1 MPQLSGLYAITDA
14 NLLPGAKLLSGVT
27 DAIAGG
33 ARLIQYRDKSDDRP
47 RRLRE
52 ATQLLQ
58 LCRDN
63 GVIFIINDDVALAA
77 EIGADGVH
85 LGRDDTD
92 VRLARQRLGRA
103 AIIGVSCYNDWQR
116 AVTAR
121 RNGAD
126 YIAFGAFFASATK
139 PQAVSADI
147 ALLQRGR
154 QELGMAQVAIGGIT
168 PDNGA
173 ELLAAG
179 AGILAVVQGVFA
191 QPDIRRAAESYA
203 RLFKSSQKMK
213 DAT

>member
-1 MPQLSGLYAITDA
+1 MPQLAGLYAITDA
-14 NLLPGAKLLSGVT
+14 TLLPGDKLLPGVAE
-27 DAIAGG
+27 AIAGG
-33 ARLIQYRDKSDDRP
+33 ARLIQYRDKGSDQP

-52 ATQLLQ
+52 ASQLLQ

-63 GVIFIINDDVALAA
+63 GVALIINDDVALAA

-92 VRLARQRLGRA
+92 IRLARQRLGRA

-116 AVTAR
+116 AVAAR

-139 PQAVSADI
+139 PQAASADI
-147 ALLQRGR
+147 ALLRR
-154 QELGMAQVAIGGIT
+154 ARRELGMALTAIGGIT
-168 PDNGA
+168 PANGA
-173 ELLAAG
+173 ALVTAG
-179 AGILAVVQGVFA
+179 ADMLAVVQGVFA
-191 QPDIRRAAESYA
+191 QPDIRRAAEEYA
-203 RLFKSSQKMK
+203 RLFKSSEKMK

>member
-1 MPQLSGLYAITDA
+1 MPQLSGLYAITDTS
-14 NLLPGAKLLSGVT
+14 LLPDAKLLSGVAE
-27 DAIAGG
+27 AIAGG
-33 ARLIQYRDKSDDRP
+33 ARLIQYRDKGSDQP

-58 LCRDN
+58 LCRYHD
-63 GVIFIINDDVALAA
+63 VTFIINDDVALAA

-85 LGRDDTD
+85 LGRDDTEI
-92 VRLARQRLGRA
+92 RLARQRLGRA

-116 AVTAR
+116 AVAAR

-147 ALLQRGR
+147 ALLQRSNR
-154 QELGMAQVAIGGIT
+154 ELGIAVAAIGGIT
-168 PDNGA
+168 PENGA
-173 ELLAAG
+173 ALVAAG
-179 AGILAVVQGVFA
+179 ADMLAVVQGVFA
-191 QPDIRRAAESYA
+191 QTDTRRAAEEYA
-203 RLFKSSQKMK
+203 RLFKSSEKMK